1 MVARLFIGGAL
12 IVLAAGFLW
21 FAGNVIY
28 LGVKEFFKSKKAE
41 PSAPAATPAPAA
53 PAAPAPTAP

>member
-12 IVLAAGFLW
+12 IVLSAGFLW

-28 LGVKEFFKSKKAE
+28 LGVREFFKPKKAE
-41 PSAPAATPAPAA
+41 APV
-53 PAAPAPTAP
+53 APTATT

>member
-1 MVARLFIGGAL
+1 MVIRLFISCAL

-28 LGVKEFFKSKKAE
+28 LGVREFFKLKKNE
-41 PSAPAATPAPAA
+41 SSSSVDKTTSSD
-53 PAAPAPTAP
+53 PTSNN

>member
-12 IVLAAGFLW
+12 IFLSAGFLW

-28 LGVKEFFKSKKAE
+28 LGVKEFFKQKNTE
-41 PSAPAATPAPAA
+41 
-53 PAAPAPTAP
+53 PTAPTPSTPTAS

>member
-1 MVARLFIGGAL
+1 MVARLFVGGAL

-28 LGVKEFFKSKKAE
+28 LGVREFFKQKKAE
-41 PSAPAATPAPAA
+41 PPVPATTPA

>member
-1 MVARLFIGGAL
+1 MVARLFVGGAL

-28 LGVKEFFKSKKAE
+28 LGVREFFKSKKAE
-41 PSAPAATPAPAA
+41 PSTPAATPAPAA
-53 PAAPAPTAP
+53 PAPTAP